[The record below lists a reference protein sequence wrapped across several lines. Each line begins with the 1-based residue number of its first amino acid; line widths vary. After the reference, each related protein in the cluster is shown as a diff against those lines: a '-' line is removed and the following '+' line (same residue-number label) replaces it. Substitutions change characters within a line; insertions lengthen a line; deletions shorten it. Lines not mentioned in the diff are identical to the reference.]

1 MTANDFGKTLS
12 FVLNDKDKKFWS
24 EPELFINLQ
33 RAYREIQKELP
44 CFISNEN
51 IDIKEGIE
59 LYQLKFTAIKNIY
72 LYINGIK
79 YNFEEIQY
87 LNENY
92 NENIYSLSQKQILI
106 NKTPLKDGI
115 GKIRYFYLKELEN
128 ENDYITTPLDYEE
141 ALRLLT
147 LSYIFEKSPK
157 DATKRDLSIHYLK
170 RYNDKVVLLKDKKQI
185 KKNIKSKYQR
195 I

>member
-44 CFISNEN
+44 CFISNEL

-59 LYQLKFTAIKNIY
+59 LYQLKFTAIKNIV
-72 LYINGIK
+72 LYVNDIE
-79 YNFEEIQY
+79 YNFEEMRY

-92 NENIYSLSQKQILI
+92 NENIYSLSQKQMLI
-106 NKTPLKDGI
+106 NKAPLKGGV

-128 ENDYITTPLDYEE
+128 ENDYITTPVDYEE

-157 DATKRDLSIHYLK
+157 DITKRDLSTHYLK
-170 RYNDKVVLLKDKKQI
+170 RYNDKVISLKYKKQT

>member
-1 MTANDFGKTLS
+1 MTANDFEKTLS

-59 LYQLKFTAIKNIY
+59 SYQLKFTAIKDID
-72 LYINGIK
+72 LYINGIE

-106 NKTPLKDGI
+106 NKAPLKDGI

-128 ENDYITTPLDYEE
+128 ENDYITTPVDYEE

-157 DATKRDLSIHYLK
+157 DITKRDLSIHYLK
-170 RYNDKVVLLKDKKQI
+170 RYNDKVISLKYKKQT